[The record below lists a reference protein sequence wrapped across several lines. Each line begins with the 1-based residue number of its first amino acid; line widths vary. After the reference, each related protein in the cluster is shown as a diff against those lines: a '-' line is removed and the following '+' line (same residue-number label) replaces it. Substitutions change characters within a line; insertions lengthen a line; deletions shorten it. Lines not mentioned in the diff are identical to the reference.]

1 MQRLEAQ
8 GQKNSP
14 TPQIAV
20 FDNMIEIAP
29 DVYYIS
35 GKNNSRFP
43 YCACLY
49 VRGKNMRVLID
60 AGMGSSH
67 IQPVKKLGIDVLILS
82 HCHFDHRWTIRQI
95 PEVPVWCHE
104 KEAPFLCNKELF
116 LTATGIKRSGIDL
129 KNLFHFSES
138 IFDVK
143 IHRNIVDGEQI
154 DLGGLSLVTLYTPGH
169 SPGHLAF
176 YIPEHELLFSADVD
190 LTPFGPFYGHDFAEI
205 DDFIQSI
212 KKLRKL
218 NPKIAATGHAGPFEA
233 DISKHFNDYE
243 EVIYRRDRLVLEHLT
258 QPRSLEYFTG
268 RNLIFRSYPEDPFLI
283 QWFEWVHIEKH
294 LERLAAIGRVRQEG
308 GKWMRS

>member
-1 MQRLEAQ
+1 M
-8 GQKNSP
+8 
-14 TPQIAV
+14 
-20 FDNMIEIAP
+20 MEIAP

-82 HCHFDHRWTIRQI
+82 HCHIDHRLTRREIAG
-95 PEVPVWCHE
+95 VPVWCHK
-104 KEAPFLCNKELF
+104 KEATYLGDKELF
-116 LTATGIKRSGIDL
+116 LLATGIARSGFDLMSFFDSAIDL
-129 KNLFHFSES
+129 
-138 IFDVK
+138 FDVK
-143 IHRNIVDGEQI
+143 ISRTLVDGEKI
-154 DLGGLSLVTLYTPGH
+154 DLGGLTLVTLHTAGH

-190 LTPFGPFYGHDFAEI
+190 LTPFGPFYGHDFADI

-212 KKLRKL
+212 KRLRKL
-218 NPKIAATGHAGPFEA
+218 NPKIAATGHAGPFEGN
-233 DISKHFNDYE
+233 ISKHFDDYE

-268 RNLIFRSYPEDPFLI
+268 RNLIFRSYPVDPFLM
-283 QWFEWVHIEKH
+283 QWFELIHIEKH
-294 LERLAAIGRVRQEG
+294 LKRLASMGKVTIES
-308 GKWMRS
+308 GKWIRADK

>member
-1 MQRLEAQ
+1 
-8 GQKNSP
+8 
-14 TPQIAV
+14 
-20 FDNMIEIAP
+20 MIEIAP

-49 VRGKNMRVLID
+49 VRGKNLRVLID

-67 IQPVKKLGIDVLILS
+67 IQTVKKLGIDVLILS
-82 HCHFDHRWTIRQI
+82 HCHIDHRLTRRQI

-104 KEAPFLCNKELF
+104 LEEPYLGNKELF

-129 KNLFHFSES
+129 MNLFDSSEGL
-138 IFDVK
+138 FDV
-143 IHRNIVDGEQI
+143 NIRHNLVDGEQI
-154 DLGGLSLVTLYTPGH
+154 DLGGLTLVTFYTPGH

-176 YIPEHELLFSADVD
+176 YIPQHELLFSADVD
-190 LTPFGPFYGHDFAEI
+190 LTPFGPFYGHDFADI

-218 NPKIAATGHAGPFEA
+218 NPKITATGHAGPFEG
-233 DISKHFNDYE
+233 DISKHFDDYE

-268 RNLIFRSYPEDPFLI
+268 RNLVFRSYPEPADLI
-283 QWFEWVHIEKH
+283 QWFELVHIEKH
-294 LERLAAIGRVRQEG
+294 LKRLAAIGRVRQVA

>member
-1 MQRLEAQ
+1 
-8 GQKNSP
+8 
-14 TPQIAV
+14 
-20 FDNMIEIAP
+20 MIEIAP

-82 HCHFDHRWTIRQI
+82 HCHIDHRLTRRQI

-104 KEAPFLCNKELF
+104 LEEPYLGNKELF

-129 KNLFHFSES
+129 KNLFDSSEG

-143 IHRNIVDGEQI
+143 IRHNLVDGEQI
-154 DLGGLSLVTLYTPGH
+154 DLGGLTLVTFYTPGH

-190 LTPFGPFYGHDFAEI
+190 LTPFGPFYGHDFADI

-218 NPKIAATGHAGPFEA
+218 NPKIAATGHAGPFEG
-233 DISKHFNDYE
+233 DISKHFDDYE

-268 RNLIFRSYPEDPFLI
+268 RNLVFRSYPEPADLI
-283 QWFEWVHIEKH
+283 QWFELVHIEKH
-294 LERLAAIGRVRQEG
+294 LKRLAAIGRVRQVA